1 NPLHTLSASLEMM
14 ELESL
19 PKEKRKQYHAN
30 AKNQIDRISRL
41 FKDLVTLQRY
51 DSDSYFIE
59 TRTFDLAAIAAHMQE
74 WHSARANK
82 KGLELKIETH
92 PCKALGDAAK
102 IEQVIDNLVSNALKY
117 TNEGAVSLHYFKKD
131 NRVFVDVSDTGI

>member
-1 NPLHTLSASLEMM
+1 TELREDTEQIKRYAEKQEQFFADITHEIRNPLHTLSASLEMM

-19 PKEKRKQYHAN
+19 PKEKRKQYHTN

-59 TRTFDLAAIAAHMQE
+59 TRTFNLAAIAAHMQE

-92 PCKALGDAAK
+92 PC
-102 IEQVIDNLVSNALKY
+102 
-117 TNEGAVSLHYFKKD
+117 
-131 NRVFVDVSDTGI
+131 